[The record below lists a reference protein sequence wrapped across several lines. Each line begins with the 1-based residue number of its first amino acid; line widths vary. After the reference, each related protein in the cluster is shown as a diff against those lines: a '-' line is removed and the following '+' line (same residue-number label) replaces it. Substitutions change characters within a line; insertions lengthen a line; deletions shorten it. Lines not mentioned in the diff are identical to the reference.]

1 MIFNVMFYVGLVLFI
16 LFLIAT
22 VALFFVLKIPKAIGV
37 VTGQT
42 QKKAIEEIRS
52 GGTRPSGR
60 RTKVKESAILAR
72 DVGGK
77 AADTSSALRKGT
89 KSVMMK
95 RSTQENLE
103 EIAEKARLDAKKAT
117 DKAKEVEKQ
126 RKIAEAEESTEV
138 LTYNEYKKGTGVAT
152 SEETTSVLEEEQATA
167 ILTEDEASADA
178 SATRGEA
185 VQKAR
190 YDASSDEEST
200 DILRPTYANAV
211 SDEEDVTDILRTT
224 AARADLYDDD
234 LDEEPGETQT
244 DVLTEDMG
252 SKLAEDEIY
261 GVYNP
266 EMTAVLKSDM
276 TPNEDSIRPR
286 KKVSLDGITVLY
298 SETIVHTDECL

>member
-126 RKIAEAEESTEV
+126 RKIAYTVV
-138 LTYNEYKKGTGVAT
+138 LFHH
-152 SEETTSVLEEEQATA
+152 
-167 ILTEDEASADA
+167 DELMLPIC
-178 SATRGEA
+178 
-185 VQKAR
+185 K
-190 YDASSDEEST
+190 
-200 DILRPTYANAV
+200 
-211 SDEEDVTDILRTT
+211 
-224 AARADLYDDD
+224 
-234 LDEEPGETQT
+234 
-244 DVLTEDMG
+244 MG
-252 SKLAEDEIY
+252 
-261 GVYNP
+261 
-266 EMTAVLKSDM
+266 
-276 TPNEDSIRPR
+276 
-286 KKVSLDGITVLY
+286 
-298 SETIVHTDECL
+298 